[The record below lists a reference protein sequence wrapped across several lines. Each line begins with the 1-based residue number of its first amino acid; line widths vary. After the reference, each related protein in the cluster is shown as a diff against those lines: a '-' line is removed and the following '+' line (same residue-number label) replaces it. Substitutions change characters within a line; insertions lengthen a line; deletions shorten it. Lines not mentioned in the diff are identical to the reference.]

1 MQTFLVKFTLPTMP
15 SIFLFS
21 RIFWRQ
27 WLHIWHL
34 SSKSFTLK
42 CCSLSISS
50 GKYTTMCSKSY
61 PQRCTYVL
69 LELSRNTLILSS
81 NCRAFIEFLGY
92 PLSFGFKNHPVP
104 YKNLAIKK
112 TPRSSRIFSC
122 NVDNEYVFFK
132 ENNSIFARNASRSII
147 NQPQW

>member
-50 GKYTTMCSKSY
+50 GTYTTMCSKSY

-69 LELSRNTLILSS
+69 LELSRNTLTLSS

-104 YKNLAIKK
+104 YKYLVIKK
-112 TPRSSRIFSC
+112 LPEAQEFLAVTWTMNMCFLKKIIVYSPATH
-122 NVDNEYVFFK
+122 VD
-132 ENNSIFARNASRSII
+132 R
-147 NQPQW
+147 